1 MNVTQSPLTV
11 GNKQNMFLPIGS
23 PAPSDS
29 SKWKSNSTPSPIPYC
44 IGPPQVVIRPELVR
58 PQQQQQQA
66 PQTHQPA
73 PQTHQ
78 QIQHLPPQPQLRPPA
93 TQVVPVG
100 HATSVIRISP
110 ASSNNSYPSFR
121 PVADPTQLVPFLP
134 PTSIPS
140 QVPLIQQEKSAP
152 KNGKFFIFLFLCALS
167 RFHSNPIHCRDN
179 AGVDLSVAFSFAK
192 DQFPR

>member
-29 SKWKSNSTPSPIPYC
+29 SKWKSTNTPSPIPYC

-58 PQQQQQQA
+58 PMQQPPQAQQQA
-66 PQTHQPA
+66 QQ
-73 PQTHQ
+73 HQ
-78 QIQHLPPQPQLRPPA
+78 QLQHLPPQPQLRPPA
-93 TQVVPVG
+93 TQIVPVG

-110 ASSNNSYPSFR
+110 ASSNNNYPSFR
-121 PVADPTQLVPFLP
+121 PVIVDPTQLVPFLP

-140 QVPLIQQEKSAP
+140 QMPLIQQEKSVP
-152 KNGKFFIFLFLCALS
+152 KNGMFLRIFLKKLTCLS
-167 RFHSNPIHCRDN
+167 IS
-179 AGVDLSVAFSFAK
+179 
-192 DQFPR
+192 

>member
-1 MNVTQSPLTV
+1 MNITQSPLTV

-29 SKWKSNSTPSPIPYC
+29 SKWNKSNNTPSPIPYC

-58 PQQQQQQA
+58 PQQQPPPAQQPQA
-66 PQTHQPA
+66 QNQ
-73 PQTHQ
+73 QQ

-93 TQVVPVG
+93 TQVMPVG

-121 PVADPTQLVPFLP
+121 PVIVDPTHIVPFLP
-134 PTSIPS
+134 PTTIPS
-140 QVPLIQQEKSAP
+140 QVPLIQQEMSAP
-152 KNGKFFIFLFLCALS
+152 KNGKFHINLNVEQSSTCMYGKCNLNLAS
-167 RFHSNPIHCRDN
+167 HIKNT
-179 AGVDLSVAFSFAK
+179 
-192 DQFPR
+192 

>member
-29 SKWKSNSTPSPIPYC
+29 SKWKSTNTPSPIPYC

-58 PQQQQQQA
+58 PQQQQQQQA
-66 PQTHQPA
+66 PQTQQQA
-73 PQTHQ
+73 QQQHQ
-78 QIQHLPPQPQLRPPA
+78 QIQHLPPQPQLRPP
-93 TQVVPVG
+93 TSQVVPVG

-121 PVADPTQLVPFLP
+121 PVIVDPTQLVPFLP

-140 QVPLIQQEKSAP
+140 HVPLLQQEKSIP
-152 KNGKFFIFLFLCALS
+152 KNGKFLS
-167 RFHSNPIHCRDN
+167 SNVHR
-179 AGVDLSVAFSFAK
+179 AG
-192 DQFPR
+192 RCYYH

>member
-29 SKWKSNSTPSPIPYC
+29 SKWKSNNTPSPIPYC

-58 PQQQQQQA
+58 PQQQVPQTQQQQVA
-66 PQTHQPA
+66 QLQ
-73 PQTHQ
+73 QQQQHQ
-78 QIQHLPPQPQLRPPA
+78 QQTQHLPPQPQLRPPA

-110 ASSNNSYPSFR
+110 ASSSNTNSNNNYPFR
-121 PVADPTQLVPFLP
+121 PVIVDPTQLVPFLP

-152 KNGKFFIFLFLCALS
+152 KNGRKFFSF
-167 RFHSNPIHCRDN
+167 RFTIR
-179 AGVDLSVAFSFAK
+179 FAQK
-192 DQFPR
+192 PVR

>member
-1 MNVTQSPLTV
+1 
-11 GNKQNMFLPIGS
+11 MFLPIGS

-29 SKWKSNSTPSPIPYC
+29 SKWKSNNTPSPIPYC
-44 IGPPQVVIRPELVR
+44 IGPQQVVIRPELVR
-58 PQQQQQQA
+58 PQQPSAPQTQQLQSQQQQ
-66 PQTHQPA
+66 Q
-73 PQTHQ
+73 HQ
-78 QIQHLPPQPQLRPPA
+78 QIPHLPPQPQLRPPA

-121 PVADPTQLVPFLP
+121 PVIVDPTQLVPFLP

-152 KNGKFFIFLFLCALS
+152 KNGTFSQSSLAWTDFNLTFFS
-167 RFHSNPIHCRDN
+167 CRSD
-179 AGVDLSVAFSFAK
+179 AGDDFSVAFTIAK